1 MKEFF
6 SNMNLARAIIVLTI
20 PICLGLGY
28 FGWDQS
34 RKLEEAHDNLKVR
47 LPKLATEV
55 QQAATDH
62 TNLTRAVRKDGL
74 SQGNATPETYI
85 RKIAAKERVEIGD
98 VKINKRESRP
108 SKGVVDK
115 KYEIRPSDTK
125 RRFSRVKISNF
136 LYKLEEE
143 SSRVKVTHVKMET
156 GQRGLKEEQVP
167 DDKWTLL
174 AEVTS
179 RQADEK

>member
-1 MKEFF
+1 WRWWLRSHSTVLSGVYSKLVCQNGLLSPSF
-6 SNMNLARAIIVLTI
+6 SV
-20 PICLGLGY
+20 
-28 FGWDQS
+28 
-34 RKLEEAHDNLKVR
+34 H
-47 LPKLATEV
+47 
-55 QQAATDH
+55 
-62 TNLTRAVRKDGL
+62 
-74 SQGNATPETYI
+74 
-85 RKIAAKERVEIGD
+85 
-98 VKINKRESRP
+98 
-108 SKGVVDK
+108 K